1 MFHQKLLTGQT
12 PYYATVGMASP
23 FPAHRHSDIE
33 ISFCQSGSYEIRINN
48 QIHIVHEGEF
58 ALILPMETHEYP
70 DVKAGPAQC
79 LTLMV
84 GPNFLGEYYNPFIH
98 SAFETVYSLK
108 MGSPERTT
116 LLRLFNEIVELRK
129 APTEFSALQIQGN
142 LYQISALILEHL
154 PIQQNKKTLTKNLQD
169 LSKIE
174 KALEIIHY
182 NYADPLSIDAVS
194 HICGYSKSNFCTIFK
209 NITGATFHSALN
221 QQRIEVACLHLQSS
235 DLTIE
240 EISEKVG
247 FTDTKSFC
255 RVFKKTIGITAG
267 EYRKKHRAPAL

>member
-12 PYYATVGMASP
+12 PYHASVGTATA
-23 FPAHRHSDIE
+23 FPEHRHSDIE
-33 ISFCQSGSYEIRINN
+33 ISFSYSGSHEIIIGNRL
-48 QIHIVHEGEF
+48 HTVHEGEF
-58 ALILPMETHEYP
+58 ALISPTETHEYLDAKEP
-70 DVKAGPAQC
+70 SSLR

-84 GPNFLGEYYNPFIH
+84 GPNFLGEYYKPFIH

-108 MGSPERTT
+108 DGTPVRTV

-154 PIQQNKKTLTKNLQD
+154 PVQQSKKTLTKNLQD

-174 KALEIIHY
+174 KALEIIHN
-182 NYADPLSIDAVS
+182 NYAEQLSIDAVS
-194 HICGYSKSNFCTIFK
+194 RMCGYSKSNFCTIFK
-209 NITGATFHSALN
+209 SITGATFHNVLN

-255 RVFKKTIGITAG
+255 RVFKKTIGVTAG
-267 EYRKKHRAPAL
+267 EYRKKHRAS

>member
-1 MFHQKLLTGQT
+1 
-12 PYYATVGMASP
+12 
-23 FPAHRHSDIE
+23 
-33 ISFCQSGSYEIRINN
+33 
-48 QIHIVHEGEF
+48 
-58 ALILPMETHEYP
+58 LILPLEPHEYP
-70 DVKAGPAQC
+70 GSENTDAQS
-79 LTLMV
+79 LTLML
-84 GPNFLGEYYNPFIH
+84 GPNFLGEYYKPFIH

-108 MGSPERTT
+108 TDAPPESTT
-116 LLRLFNEIVELRK
+116 LMHLFEEIFHLREH
-129 APTEFSALQIQGN
+129 PTEFSTLKIHGN
-142 LYQISALILEHL
+142 LYQISALMLEHL
-154 PIQQNKKTLTKNLQD
+154 PIQQSKNIHTKNLQD

-174 KALEIIHY
+174 KALEIIHQD
-182 NYADPLSIDAVS
+182 YAEPLSIDAVS

-221 QQRIEVACLHLQSS
+221 QQRIEIACLHLQSS

-255 RVFKKTIGITAG
+255 RVFKKILGITAG

>member
-1 MFHQKLLTGQT
+1 MFHQKLLTGKT
-12 PYYATVGMASP
+12 PYHATVGIASA

-33 ISFCQSGSYEIRINN
+33 ISFCQSGSYEILINN
-48 QIHIVHEGEF
+48 QLHTVHEGEF

-70 DVKAGPAQC
+70 EAKEGTAQC

-84 GPNFLGEYYNPFIH
+84 GPSFLGEYYKPFIH

-108 MGSPERTT
+108 TDSPVCTN
-116 LLRLFNEIVELRK
+116 LLHLFNEIVELRE

-154 PIQQNKKTLTKNLQD
+154 PVQQSKKMLTKNLQD

-194 HICGYSKSNFCTIFK
+194 HTCGYSKSNFCTIFK
-209 NITGATFHSALN
+209 NITGATFHSILN
-221 QQRIEVACLHLQSS
+221 QQRIEIACLHLQSS

-240 EISEKVG
+240 EIAEKVG
-247 FTDTKSFC
+247 FADAKSFC

-267 EYRKKHRAPAL
+267 EYKKKYRASF